1 MKPLTLRASSLPRR
15 AFHPLT
21 LRQDSLPGR
30 TATTQIAGV
39 SPINDSHPGR
49 TAATGRGQGPPGK
62 DGHHAEVR
70 GPLGGGHHRGRTA
83 AVGRGQG
90 SPQEGQLPQTEI
102 RVPLGRTATAGRGQ
116 GSPWGQQSPRKDGR
130 RGQRSRSPR
139 GRVCTTGPTPRF
151 HTSRGG
157 IRRGPHRCNVL
168 YRNIPLEQN
177 TFSFQAPPLLP
188 RLRGATSENTGHQ

>member
-1 MKPLTLRASSLPRR
+1 MTVTREGRPPRAEVRVPPGSTAAADRDQSAPGKEGHRRQRSGVPWGAAITREGRPPWAEVRGPPRKDSCR
-15 AFHPLT
+15 
-21 LRQDSLPGR
+21 RQRSECPWEGRPPQAEVRGPPG
-30 TATTQIAGV
+30 G
-39 SPINDSHPGR
+39 NSHPGR
-49 TAATGRGQGPPGK
+49 TAATGRGQGPPRK
-62 DGHHAEVR
+62 DGH
-70 GPLGGGHHRGRTA
+70 
-83 AVGRGQG
+83 
-90 SPQEGQLPQTEI
+90 
-102 RVPLGRTATAGRGQ
+102 
-116 GSPWGQQSPRKDGR
+116 
-130 RGQRSRSPR
+130 RGQRSGSPR